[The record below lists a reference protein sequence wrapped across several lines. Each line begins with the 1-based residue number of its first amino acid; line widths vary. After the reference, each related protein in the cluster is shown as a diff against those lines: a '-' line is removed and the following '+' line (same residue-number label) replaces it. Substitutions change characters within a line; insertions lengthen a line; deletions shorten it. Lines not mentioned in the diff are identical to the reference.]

1 MFLVES
7 HIFFKLK
14 FWLNI
19 VTNLFLSSGVY
30 FCSLFQRI
38 LDIMSAH
45 ASTWQEDQNNDRGT
59 TSLSSLLRF
68 FVAMFILN
76 QVWKNYSLFLTSKF
90 RIHVIL

>member
-1 MFLVES
+1 
-7 HIFFKLK
+7 
-14 FWLNI
+14 
-19 VTNLFLSSGVY
+19 
-30 FCSLFQRI
+30 
-38 LDIMSAH
+38 MSAH